1 MNIAK
6 GSRALAVSSFYDSK
20 IIVTYRI
27 RVLLSY
33 SNFGVFSIIDL
44 VPKNFLNFTNRNT
57 ASQERNELCVLFIY
71 LFIF

>member
-6 GSRALAVSSFYDSK
+6 GSRALAVSFFYDGK

-57 ASQERNELCVLFIY
+57 ASQERNE
-71 LFIF
+71 